1 MALGKKRER
10 EGLSDEE
17 RAELWMNIAVT
28 SYLGGFLSM
37 GLAALKPMVWW
48 MAIIGALWSL
58 VGLFAHKR
66 ARALGGG

>member
-1 MALGKKRER
+1 MGKKRER

-28 SYLGGFLSM
+28 SYLGGFMSV
-37 GLAALKPMVWW
+37 LAALSAPKIWW

-58 VGLFAHKR
+58 VGLFAHGR
-66 ARALGGG
+66 ARALGG

>member
-58 VGLFAHKR
+58 VGLFAHGR
-66 ARALGGG
+66 ARALGG